1 VTEMRKLIILAVIVV
16 IATTAVAW
24 SITTVTGPKFAGK
37 TEETSA
43 LVSPHEIMR
52 KQGRV
57 LPVESWDAF

>member
-1 VTEMRKLIILAVIVV
+1 MRKLIILAVIVV

-24 SITTVTGPKFAGK
+24 SITTVTESKFAGK

-43 LVSPHEIMR
+43 SVSPHEIMR

>member
-1 VTEMRKLIILAVIVV
+1 MRKLIILAVIVV
-16 IATTAVAW
+16 IATTAIAW
-24 SITTVTGPKFAGK
+24 SITTVTEPKFAGK

-43 LVSPHEIMR
+43 SVSPHEIMR

>member
-1 VTEMRKLIILAVIVV
+1 MRKLIILAVIVV
-16 IATTAVAW
+16 VIAMTAVAW

-43 LVSPHEIMR
+43 SVSPHEIMR

>member
-1 VTEMRKLIILAVIVV
+1 MRKLIILAVIVV
-16 IATTAVAW
+16 VIAMTAVAW
-24 SITTVTGPKFAGK
+24 SIATVTEPKFAGK

-43 LVSPHEIMR
+43 SVSPHEIMR